1 MKFACSIFIAATLA
15 VTPSALAQSDGDK
28 TRFESSGFLQSLDA
42 FIAEQ
47 MTKQRTGQ
55 KDLKP
60 GSIEEL
66 ELSLRDNKTSG
77 NSMFRLS
84 DSRNLKKSSSENL
97 SSHPDFSSLLA
108 PTGQVRGSYGQDLF
122 GANTSLDLSF
132 GGDKTDPND
141 RGFEVSLQSA
151 YRYSVQGL
159 PALTGFADT
168 GVADKEYNV
177 GVTLGYAGFGVD
189 ASFTRQT
196 SLFENELQGYDV
208 GLSYRSNSWAA
219 RLSMSGYREGAD
231 LYGIENDVRSI
242 VSVELGASYRL
253 THNLGLSGGVRYY
266 DYGDQWLQNPEKGE
280 NSQMIFLGGRLN
292 F

>member
-1 MKFACSIFIAATLA
+1 MKKALSISLAAILAAT
-15 VTPSALAQSDGDK
+15 TSAFAQSDGDK

-47 MTKQRTGQ
+47 MTKQRVGQ
-55 KDLKP
+55 KNLKP
-60 GSIEEL
+60 GTIEEL
-66 ELSLRDNKTSG
+66 ELSLRDTKAGKN
-77 NSMFRLS
+77 NMFRLS
-84 DSRNLKKSSSENL
+84 DSRNLKNSGSENL
-97 SSHPDFSSLLA
+97 SSNPDFSSLLA
-108 PTGQVRGSYGQDLF
+108 PTGQVRGSYGQDLYGGNTTF
-122 GANTSLDLSF
+122 GLSF
-132 GGDKTDPND
+132 GGDEYDPTD

-151 YRYSVQGL
+151 YRYSLQGL
-159 PALTGFADT
+159 QTTTGFADSA
-168 GVADKEYNV
+168 VADREYNL

-219 RLSMSGYREGAD
+219 RLSMSGYQEGAD

-253 THNLGLSGGVRYY
+253 TNSIGLSGGVRYY
-266 DYGDQWLQNPEKGE
+266 DYGDQWLLNPEAGE

>member
-1 MKFACSIFIAATLA
+1 MKKACYIYLAAALAASSAAT
-15 VTPSALAQSDGDK
+15 AQSDEDK

-47 MTKQRTGQ
+47 MTKQRTSQ

-66 ELSLRDNKTSG
+66 ELSLRDNKAGG

-84 DSRNLKKSSSENL
+84 DSRNLPTSGAETL
-97 SSHPDFSSLLA
+97 SKHPDFSSLLA

-122 GANTSLDLSF
+122 GGNSRFGLSF
-132 GGDKTDPND
+132 GGDKTNPND

-159 PALTGFADT
+159 PALTGFADSSI
-168 GVADKEYNV
+168 ADREYNL

-242 VSVELGASYRL
+242 VSVELGASYKL
-253 THNLGLSGGVRYY
+253 SSSIGLSGGVRYY
-266 DYGDQWLQNPEKGE
+266 DYGDQWLQNPEAGE
-280 NSQMIFLGGRLN
+280 DSQMIFLGGRLD

>member
-1 MKFACSIFIAATLA
+1 MKKACSIILAAMIAVSPAAT
-15 VTPSALAQSDGDK
+15 AQSDEDK

-47 MTKQRTGQ
+47 MTKQRIGQ
-55 KDLKP
+55 KNLKP
-60 GSIEEL
+60 DSLEEL
-66 ELSLRDNKTSG
+66 ELSLRDNKAPKNG
-77 NSMFRLS
+77 MFRLS
-84 DSRNLKKSSSENL
+84 DSRNLKRPTSDSL

-108 PTGQVRGSYGQDLF
+108 PTGQVRGSYGQDLYGGNSSF
-122 GANTSLDLSF
+122 GLSF
-132 GGDKTDPND
+132 GADEYDPTD

-159 PALTGFADT
+159 TSTTGFADS
-168 GVADKEYNV
+168 GLADREYNL

-196 SLFENELQGYDV
+196 SLFENELHGYDI

-253 THNLGLSGGVRYY
+253 TNTIGLSGGVRYY
-266 DYGDQWLQNPEKGE
+266 DYGDQWLLNPEAGE
-280 NSQMIFLGGRLN
+280 NSKMIFLGGRLN